1 MNQSA
6 AWINKLRFGVAWYC
20 GTVLLCCLFFVGCGG
35 APDGMIVVSGTVTWN
50 GEPLEDGY
58 VSFVP
63 DPSRS
68 PQATEINNGEFKL
81 NAYLGENTIRI
92 FSERQAGYV
101 EAMNQYRYEQFI
113 PLKYNDESELTE
125 NVSADGDNVFEF
137 ALTGD

>member
-1 MNQSA
+1 MNQA
-6 AWINKLRFGVAWYC
+6 ANWMNKVQFGAAPC
-20 GTVLLCCLFFVGCGG
+20 LGTVLLCCLILMGCGG

-68 PQATEINNGEFKL
+68 PQAGEINNGEFEF
-81 NAYLGENTIRI
+81 NAYPGENTVRI
-92 FSERQAGYV
+92 FSERKAGYV

-113 PLKYNDESELTE
+113 PLKYNDQSELTE